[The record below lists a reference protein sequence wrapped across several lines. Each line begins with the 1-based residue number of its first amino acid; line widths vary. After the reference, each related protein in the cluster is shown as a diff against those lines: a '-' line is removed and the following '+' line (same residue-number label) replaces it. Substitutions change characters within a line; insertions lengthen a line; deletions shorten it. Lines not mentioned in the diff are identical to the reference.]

1 MNHVIIEGVCF
12 KIIELGEKHLIHNVL
27 VAGLLGFGGIHNT
40 ATVDEGLKT
49 TDGTQFF
56 IVTMVKK

>member
-1 MNHVIIEGVCF
+1 MNTVIIGGVCY
-12 KIIELGEKHLIHNVL
+12 KIIELGEKHLIHKVL
-27 VAGLLGFGGIHNT
+27 VAELREFGGIHIT
-40 ATVDEGLKT
+40 ATVDEGMKT